1 MDQNLGNFLSFM
13 GGEDLFT
20 IERPR
25 KQRKT
30 MSNLSISVEKTC
42 FITHSILL
50 SQI

>member
-13 GGEDLFT
+13 DGEDLFT

-30 MSNLSISVEKTC
+30 CGKALGKDCKHN
-42 FITHSILL
+42 
-50 SQI
+50 